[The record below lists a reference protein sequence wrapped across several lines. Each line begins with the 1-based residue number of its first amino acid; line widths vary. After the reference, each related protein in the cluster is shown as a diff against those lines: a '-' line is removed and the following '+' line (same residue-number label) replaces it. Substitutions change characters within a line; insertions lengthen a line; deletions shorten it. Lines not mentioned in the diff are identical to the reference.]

1 MRQDSIPRRVRRA
14 GAAQGVTLAFAGF
27 LPILSILS
35 LAPAVP
41 TLIAHFRDVPNAG
54 LIVPLLVTTPGLMVA
69 LLSPLAGLVADRH
82 GRRLPILF
90 ATFFYAFAGA
100 APVVFGD
107 LWAVL
112 LSRVL
117 VGVSETFV
125 LVIVNA
131 LFADY
136 YDEGA
141 RRTWITMQ
149 GILGPFLG
157 AASIAGAGALAGANW
172 SYVFLIYLLAFP
184 IFLAMLLFFFEPERV
199 PHHAVDADQRNASAE
214 ASQSRAFS
222 WGTAAAYCSVTIFSS
237 IIYYVFTVN
246 GGLAFQAIG
255 VEAAGRI
262 GAIMGM
268 AGLAVLPG
276 ALVFNL
282 ISRRWSGERVIATFL
297 LFLGLGTGGMG
308 ISTSVAMMTVFAFV
322 QQFGA
327 GMTVAGLIF
336 WVSRLLP
343 PQHRGRGFGLWTSAF
358 FAAQFI
364 SPAIVGIIGGAG
376 GGVLM
381 AFTVMGALSVVM
393 SVVILTQAH
402 RLPKPLGVPKAA

>member
-1 MRQDSIPRRVRRA
+1 MCSSD
-14 GAAQGVTLAFAGF
+14 
-27 LPILSILS
+27 
-35 LAPAVP
+35 
-41 TLIAHFRDVPNAG
+41 

-69 LLSPLAGLVADRH
+69 LLSPLAGLIADRH
-82 GRRLPILF
+82 GRRVPILL

-117 VGVSETFV
+117 VGISETFV

-136 YDEGA
+136 YDDAA
-141 RRTWITMQ
+141 RRTWITVQ

-157 AASIAGAGALAGANW
+157 AASIAGAGALAGVNW

-184 IFLAMLLFFFEPERV
+184 IFLAMLVFFFEPERV
-199 PHHAVDADQRNASAE
+199 DHHTAVAVEPNAAVRG
-214 ASQSRAFS
+214 RAFS

-255 VEAAGRI
+255 VDSPGRI

-282 ISRRWSGERVIATFL
+282 LSRRWSGERVIATFL
-297 LFLGLGTGGMG
+297 LFLGLGTGGGHGGVPQRGNDDG
-308 ISTSVAMMTVFAFV
+308 IRLHSAVRGGDDRGRANLLGVAP
-322 QQFGA
+322 
-327 GMTVAGLIF
+327 VATPASWPGL
-336 WVSRLLP
+336 WPVDLRLLRRTIHQP
-343 PQHRGRGFGLWTSAF
+343 GDRRHYRRGWGRRAGRLHGNGRAQHRYVGCHPDPSSPPAEAAGRAGRRRL
-358 FAAQFI
+358 
-364 SPAIVGIIGGAG
+364 IVHGRRAE
-376 GGVLM
+376 
-381 AFTVMGALSVVM
+381 
-393 SVVILTQAH
+393 
-402 RLPKPLGVPKAA
+402 

>member
-1 MRQDSIPRRVRRA
+1 MERESGIRPQRRA
-14 GAAQGVTLAFAGF
+14 GAMQGITLAFAGF

-69 LLSPLAGLVADRH
+69 LLSPIAGFIADRF
-82 GRRLPILF
+82 GRRRPILL

-112 LSRVL
+112 VSRVF
-117 VGVSETFV
+117 VGLAETFV

-136 YDEGA
+136 YDDRQ
-141 RRTWITMQ
+141 RRTWITVQ
-149 GILGPFLG
+149 GLLGPLLG
-157 AASIAGAGALAGANW
+157 AASIASAGALAGIQW
-172 SYVFLIYLLAFP
+172 SYVFLVYLLAAP
-184 IFLAMLLFFFEPERV
+184 IFLAMLLCFFEPERTQ
-199 PHHAVDADQRNASAE
+199 HGGGTTARAGS
-214 ASQSRAFS
+214 AFS
-222 WGTAAAYCSVTIFSS
+222 WGTAAAYCSVTIFAS

-255 VEAAGRI
+255 VASPAKI
-262 GAIMGM
+262 GAIMGA

-276 ALVFNL
+276 ALLFNL
-282 ISRRWSGERVIATFL
+282 LSRRWPGERVIATFL
-297 LFLGLGTGGMG
+297 LLLGIGTGGMG
-308 ISTSVAMMTVFAFV
+308 LSTNVEMMTVFAFV

-364 SPAIVGIIGGAG
+364 SPAIVGIIGGAAG
-376 GGVLM
+376 GILVAFAVL
-381 AFTVMGALSVVM
+381 GGLSILM
-393 SVVILTQAH
+393 SGVILMLAH
-402 RLPKPLGVPKAA
+402 RLPPPLAFEHA

>member
-1 MRQDSIPRRVRRA
+1 MGEDSVPYRARRA
-14 GAAQGVTLAFAGF
+14 GMAQGVTLAFAGF

-69 LLSPLAGLVADRH
+69 LLSPLAGLIADRH
-82 GRRLPILF
+82 GRRVPILL

-117 VGVSETFV
+117 VGISETFV

-136 YDEGA
+136 YDDAA
-141 RRTWITMQ
+141 RRTWITVQ

-157 AASIAGAGALAGANW
+157 AASIAGAGALAGVNW

-184 IFLAMLLFFFEPERV
+184 IFLAMLVFFFEPERV
-199 PHHAVDADQRNASAE
+199 DHHTAVAVEPNAAVRG
-214 ASQSRAFS
+214 RAFS

-255 VEAAGRI
+255 VDSPGRI

-282 ISRRWSGERVIATFL
+282 LSRRWSGERVIATFL

-308 ISTSVAMMTVFAFV
+308 VSPNVEMMTVFAFI

-376 GGVLM
+376 GGVLA
-381 AFTVMGALSVVM
+381 AFTVMGALSIVM
-393 SVVILTQAH
+393 SAVILTQAH
-402 RLPKPLGVPKAA
+402 RLPKPLGVPGAAG

>member
-1 MRQDSIPRRVRRA
+1 MGEDSAPYRARRA
-14 GAAQGVTLAFAGF
+14 GMAQGVTLAFAGF

-82 GRRLPILF
+82 GRRLPILL
-90 ATFFYAFAGA
+90 ATFFYAFAGV

-136 YDEGA
+136 YDESG
-141 RRTWITMQ
+141 RRTWITVQ

-157 AASIAGAGALAGANW
+157 AASIAGAGALAGVNW
-172 SYVFLIYLLAFP
+172 SYVFLIYLLALP
-184 IFLAMLLFFFEPERV
+184 IFLAMLIFFFEPERAG
-199 PHHAVDADQRNASAE
+199 HHPSLPVE
-214 ASQSRAFS
+214 ANEEAPNRTFS
-222 WGTAAAYCSVTIFSS
+222 WGAAAAYCSVTIFSS

-246 GGLAFQAIG
+246 GGLAFEAIG
-255 VEAAGRI
+255 VSSAGRI

-282 ISRRWSGERVIATFL
+282 LSRRWSGERVIATFL

-308 ISTSVAMMTVFAFV
+308 LSSGVGMMTVFAFV

-376 GGVLM
+376 GGVLV
-381 AFTVMGALSVVM
+381 AFTVMGLLSVVM
-393 SVVILTQAH
+393 SAVILTQAH
-402 RLPKPLGVPKAA
+402 RLPKPLGVPATAA

>member
-1 MRQDSIPRRVRRA
+1 MERESGIRPQRRA
-14 GAAQGVTLAFAGF
+14 GAMQGITLAFAGF

-69 LLSPLAGLVADRH
+69 LLSPIAGFIADRF
-82 GRRLPILF
+82 GRRRPILL

-112 LSRVL
+112 VSRVF
-117 VGVSETFV
+117 VGLAETFV

-136 YDEGA
+136 YDDRQ
-141 RRTWITMQ
+141 RRTWITVQ
-149 GILGPFLG
+149 GLLGPLLG
-157 AASIAGAGALAGANW
+157 AASIASAGALAGIQW
-172 SYVFLIYLLAFP
+172 SYVFLVYLLAAP
-184 IFLAMLLFFFEPERV
+184 IFLAMLLCFFEPERTQ
-199 PHHAVDADQRNASAE
+199 HGGGTTARAGS
-214 ASQSRAFS
+214 AFS
-222 WGTAAAYCSVTIFSS
+222 WGTAAAYCSVTIFAS

-255 VEAAGRI
+255 IASPAKI
-262 GAIMGM
+262 GAIMGA

-276 ALVFNL
+276 ALLFNL
-282 ISRRWSGERVIATFL
+282 LSRRWPGERVIATFL
-297 LFLGLGTGGMG
+297 LLLGIGTGGMG
-308 ISTSVAMMTVFAFV
+308 LSMNVEMMTVFVFV

-364 SPAIVGIIGGAG
+364 SPAIVGIIGGAAG
-376 GGVLM
+376 GILVAFAVL
-381 AFTVMGALSVVM
+381 GGLSILM
-393 SVVILTQAH
+393 SGVILMLAH
-402 RLPKPLGVPKAA
+402 RLPPPLAFEHA

>member
-1 MRQDSIPRRVRRA
+1 MERESGIRPQRRA
-14 GAAQGVTLAFAGF
+14 GAMQGITLAFAGF

-69 LLSPLAGLVADRH
+69 LLSPIAGFIADRF
-82 GRRLPILF
+82 GRRRPILL

-112 LSRVL
+112 VSRVF
-117 VGVSETFV
+117 VGLAETFV

-136 YDEGA
+136 YDDRQ
-141 RRTWITMQ
+141 RRTWITVQ
-149 GILGPFLG
+149 GLLGPLLG
-157 AASIAGAGALAGANW
+157 AASIASAGALAGVQW
-172 SYVFLIYLLAFP
+172 SYVFLVYLLAAP
-184 IFLAMLLFFFEPERV
+184 IFLAMLFCFFEP
-199 PHHAVDADQRNASAE
+199 QRTQHGGGTTARAGS
-214 ASQSRAFS
+214 AFS
-222 WGTAAAYCSVTIFSS
+222 WGTAAAYCSVTIFAS

-255 VEAAGRI
+255 VASPAKI
-262 GAIMGM
+262 GAIMGA

-276 ALVFNL
+276 ALLFNL
-282 ISRRWSGERVIATFL
+282 LSRRWPGERVIATFL
-297 LFLGLGTGGMG
+297 LLLGIGTGGMG
-308 ISTSVAMMTVFAFV
+308 LSTNVEMMTVFAVV

-364 SPAIVGIIGGAG
+364 SPAIVGIIGGAAG
-376 GGVLM
+376 GILVAFAVL
-381 AFTVMGALSVVM
+381 GGLSILM
-393 SVVILTQAH
+393 SGVILMLAH
-402 RLPKPLGVPKAA
+402 RLPSPLVIEHA